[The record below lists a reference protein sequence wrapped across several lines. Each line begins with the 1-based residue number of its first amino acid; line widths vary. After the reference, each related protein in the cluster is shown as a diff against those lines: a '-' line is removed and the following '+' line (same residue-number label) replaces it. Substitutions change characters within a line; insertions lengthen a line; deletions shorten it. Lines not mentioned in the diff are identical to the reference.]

1 MAGLKIAA
9 GLDRIASSERRHS
22 EVAMKDP
29 NTSKSASPEPRIKE
43 FTFRAAFLGV
53 VMAAF
58 MGAANAY
65 LGLKAG
71 MTIAATYTTAVV
83 GMAVIKAFRGTIL
96 EENFAR
102 TVGSIGGNIASGAIF
117 TLPAFFI
124 AGIWLP
130 FYSPVN
136 YLTATV
142 ILALGGILGIMF
154 VTVTRRVLV
163 NDKDL
168 PFPES
173 VAAAEIHR
181 AGQKGAG
188 GAGLLLT
195 GMGLGALFTS
205 LTELKAVAL
214 KWQTALAAGQGAI
227 LLRGPEASPAFLGVG
242 YIIGPKLAAIN
253 FSGGVLAWG
262 LLAPAAAFFLNYHDL
277 GAVGDWAA
285 EITRVWRDYV
295 RYMAIGGMLVG
306 AFYTLFKMRGNLAR
320 GLGRSL
326 STVSG
331 GPAGRLAAPPRTDRD
346 IDLRWAVGTALAVAA
361 VVFMIF
367 DRYSRDLPSSLVAV
381 VLMVTLGFVFAAV
394 SGYLVGV
401 IGVSSNP
408 TSGLTVSVLIIV
420 AFIMV
425 LMGLKGT
432 TGVSAVLLVA
442 AFTCVSVSVA
452 GEMMQ
457 DLKAGHILGGTPW
470 RMQLGDILGV
480 LAASIVMFFV
490 LSVLH
495 LGNIKQTVAG
505 KLDELAAA
513 GVGEVAYDGRHPA
526 LAAGTYRL
534 EDIRAM
540 IPERQNE
547 LLRAN
552 AGFGGEKIP
561 APQASLMAAVARG
574 IFERRLEWILILTG
588 AFLGLAFI
596 LMQVRNPMLVAVGM
610 YLPIETS
617 FAIFAGGIFK
627 AIAEKRLAAGKI
639 EGEKRERVTNSGTL
653 LASGL
658 IAGEALIGII
668 FAALAFAEVELP
680 RLFRAPSYALG
691 LAGLIALG
699 TFLVVRALRAARE
712 RS

>member
-1 MAGLKIAA
+1 M
-9 GLDRIASSERRHS
+9 S
-22 EVAMKDP
+22 DP
-29 NTSKSASPEPRIKE
+29 NQPTSASPGAQAGE
-43 FTFRAAFLGV
+43 FTLRAALLGV

-83 GMAVIKAFRGTIL
+83 GMAVIKALKGTIL

-130 FYSPVN
+130 FYSPGN

-142 ILALGGILGIMF
+142 ILAVGGILGIMF

-173 VAAAEIHR
+173 VAAAEIHK
-181 AGQKGAG
+181 AGQRGAG
-188 GAGLLLT
+188 GAGILLT

-214 KWQTALAAGQGAI
+214 KWQTTATAGQGAI

-262 LLAPAAAFFLNYHDL
+262 LLAPAVAFFLNYRDL

-285 EITRVWRDYV
+285 EITRVWRDHV
-295 RYMAIGGMLVG
+295 RYIAIGGMLVG
-306 AFYTLFKMRGNLAR
+306 AFYTLFKMRTNLAR
-320 GLGRSL
+320 GLARSL
-326 STVSG
+326 STVSR
-331 GPAGRLAAPPRTDRD
+331 GPAGPAAAPPRTDRD

-361 VVFMIF
+361 VVFVVF
-367 DRYSRDLPSSLVAV
+367 NRYSRDLPSSLVAV
-381 VLMVTLGFVFAAV
+381 LLMLTLGFVFAAV

-432 TGVSAVLLVA
+432 SGVSAVLIVA

-457 DLKAGHILGGTPW
+457 DLKAGHILGATPW

-480 LAASIVMFFV
+480 VAASLVMFFV

-505 KLDELAAA
+505 KLGELEAA
-513 GVGEVAYDGRHPA
+513 GVREVTYDGRHPG
-526 LAAGTYRL
+526 LAAGTYRV

-547 LLRAN
+547 VLRAN

-574 IFERRLEWILILTG
+574 IFERRMEWILILAG

-627 AIAEKRLAAGKI
+627 SIAEKRLAAKKI
-639 EGEKRERVTNSGTL
+639 EGDARERATNSGTL

-668 FAALAFAEVELP
+668 FAALAFAEVGLP
-680 RLFRAPSYALG
+680 RVFRAPSYALG

-699 TFLVVRALRAARE
+699 AFLVVRSMSAARG
-712 RS
+712 RAS

>member
-1 MAGLKIAA
+1 MN
-9 GLDRIASSERRHS
+9 
-22 EVAMKDP
+22 DP
-29 NTSKSASPEPRIKE
+29 NPPASASPERRVKE
-43 FTFRAAFLGV
+43 FTLRATLVGV

-83 GMAVIKAFRGTIL
+83 GMAVIKAFKGTIL

-262 LLAPAAAFFLNYHDL
+262 LLAPAAAFFLNYRDL

-513 GVGEVAYDGRHPA
+513 GVGEVSYDGRHPA